1 MNLSALPSGPFC
13 AAVFSTWIRPGDSDP
28 WGVMGNGAWFLTGTF
43 LTEAQATSLADLLN
57 AAPGMVAQLAAEKA
71 RADKAEAELKA
82 LKHSLWHALDDAEE
96 RAGGAFITPEHFK
109 ALCELIPEEHP

>member
-71 RADKAEAELKA
+71 RADKAEAERDSWQRA
-82 LKHSLWHALDDAEE
+82 AEAWRE
-96 RAGGAFITPEHFK
+96 IANNNEDTKETP
-109 ALCELIPEEHP
+109 